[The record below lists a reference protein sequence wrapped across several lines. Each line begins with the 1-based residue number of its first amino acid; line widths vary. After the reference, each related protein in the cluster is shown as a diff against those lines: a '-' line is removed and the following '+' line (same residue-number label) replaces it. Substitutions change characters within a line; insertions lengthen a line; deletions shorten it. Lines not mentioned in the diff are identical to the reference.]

1 MKFFSVLL
9 AVAMFSAAAAG
20 QDINAT
26 LRGIVTDTSGAV
38 IRKATVEVTNT
49 EKGISRTILTDD
61 NGEYDVPQLAPQT
74 YSIIVTAPG
83 FKTQVRNQYT
93 LQTAQEARLNF
104 KLTVGESTQE
114 VVVNANASLLQTE
127 DIGASEVIDEKKVEE
142 LPQNGR
148 NVFYL
153 ALLAANVYAPI
164 GSTTYSVAGNPSVN
178 NNYLLDGVQN
188 NDRTT
193 GSPTLKPSED
203 GIQEFR
209 ILTGQYAAEY
219 GRQSGGQVI
228 MTSKSGDNNFHGTA
242 YDYVR
247 DNVTDARNF
256 FSTTEL
262 PPFTQN
268 QFGASVGGPIK
279 KNHTFFFGTYEGL
292 RQTKDAVS
300 VSTVPTDLERSG
312 DFSQLVTT
320 ANPNPITING
330 TPTTTVP
337 VNLITPTSEALLQ
350 YVPAPNTGNGLSNNY
365 TFNSVSSQNYDQF
378 SVRADQVL
386 TPKDTFFSTYQ
397 FYNSYTVT
405 AGSLPLFGS
414 TAPARD
420 QVISVAEDHS
430 FTPHLINEARIGYN
444 RWVALNIS
452 QANSLGDVISKV
464 GIPQGGTNG
473 LAPTTPA
480 TGGVPYVTLTG
491 YATFGTASN
500 LPQSRWDNTFNYVD
514 SLTWDLGKHTFKT
527 GFDIEHFYK
536 HSFFVTDNTGAFT
549 FNGQFTGNAFADYL
563 IGGLRT
569 TQFALG
575 DPNQHPYTN
584 AASFYGQDQWKVSP
598 NLTLDLGVRYELFTP
613 QKERN
618 NKLGTFDTTD
628 GTLLDG
634 QGDRYS
640 VNPATGNLLKV
651 GSANLGDTLYNQ
663 PHLNFAPRV
672 GFDYRLFNDTAVI
685 RGGYGIYY
693 DQLVV
698 GNGEYQNYG
707 LGPPYI
713 LIKSYTNQ
721 VGAAPATWND
731 PFPTGVS
738 GGSISPYG
746 INENLPT
753 PYRQQ
758 WSLGVQKEVIK
769 NFLVEVS
776 YLGSNGSHLPLRYNI
791 NQPTP
796 GPGAIQGRRP
806 YDLWSTVTW
815 LNDVGTSSYNALTL
829 RAERRYANGFSFLT
843 SLNYAKSLDQ
853 GTTASSGTSPQ
864 NPLDLRAEWGPSS
877 YDARLRYIATFVDE
891 LPFGKGR
898 RFLADSNPVIR
909 SIVGGWEATA
919 ILTLQTGN
927 PFNVTS
933 SKDISNTG
941 AANRPFQ
948 IGNPAAGAPHTLK
961 EWFNTAA
968 FTTANP
974 AGAGIYAYG
983 NTRRDNVRG
992 PGVENTDVGVFRS
1005 FRITER
1011 VHTQIRAEAFNA
1023 LNHPSFSNPS
1033 SDANSPATFG
1043 VISSTAS
1050 TARQLQFAGKVIF

>member
-1 MKFFSVLL
+1 VKYLSVLISAL
-9 AVAMFSAAAAG
+9 LFTAIAVG

-26 LRGIVTDTSGAV
+26 LRGVVTDPSGAV
-38 IRKATVEVTNT
+38 ISKATVLITNT
-49 EKGISRTILTDD
+49 EKGISRTLVT
-61 NGEYDVPQLAPQT
+61 NASGEFVAAQLPPQT
-74 YSIIVTAPG
+74 YSITVSATG
-83 FKTQVRNQYT
+83 FKTQVRNEYT

-104 KLTVGESTQE
+104 KLSVGASTEE
-114 VVVNANASLLQTE
+114 VIVSDNSSLLQSE
-127 DIGASEVIDEKKVEE
+127 DIGASQVVDQSKVAE

-153 ALLAANVYAPI
+153 ALLASNVYAAI

-228 MTSKSGDNNFHGTA
+228 MTTKSGDNSFHGTA

-256 FSTTEL
+256 FSTAAL
-262 PPFTQN
+262 PPFSQN
-268 QFGASVGGPIK
+268 QFGASSGGPIK
-279 KNHTFFFGTYEGL
+279 KNHTFFFATYEGL
-292 RQTKDAVS
+292 RLTKDAVS
-300 VSTVPTDLERSG
+300 VSTVPTDQERGG
-312 DFSQLVTT
+312 DFSQLATS
-320 ANPNPITING
+320 AKPNPIKVNG
-330 TPTTTVP
+330 VATTSVP
-337 VNLITPTSEALLQ
+337 NGLITSTSTALLQ
-350 YVPAPNTGNGLSNNY
+350 YLPHADPGTGLSNNY
-365 TFNSVSSQNYDQF
+365 TFNSVSSQNYNQF

-386 TPKDTFFSTYQ
+386 TAKDNFFSTYQ
-397 FYNSYTVT
+397 FYNSYTVS

-414 TAPARD
+414 TSPARD

-430 FTPHLINEARIGYN
+430 FTPHLINEARVGYN
-444 RWVALNIS
+444 RWVALNIA
-452 QANSLGDVISKV
+452 QGNSLGDVIAAV
-464 GIPQGGTNG
+464 GLPQGGTNG
-473 LAPTTPA
+473 LAATTST

-491 YATFGTASN
+491 YATFGTATN

-514 SLTWDLGKHTFKT
+514 SLTWNKGKHTIKT
-527 GFDIEHFYK
+527 GVDIEHFYK
-536 HSFFVTDNTGAFT
+536 HSYFVTDNTGYFT

-569 TQFALG
+569 TQYALG

-584 AASFYGQDQWKVSP
+584 SSSFYGQDQWKVSR
-598 NLTLDLGVRYELFTP
+598 NLTLDIGVRYDVFTP

-640 VNPATGNLLKV
+640 VNTTTGNLSLV
-651 GSANLGDTLYNQ
+651 GSANLGDTIYKE
-663 PHLNFAPRV
+663 PHWNFAPRV

-713 LIKSYTNQ
+713 LIKTYTNT
-721 VGAAPATWND
+721 VGNAPATWSN
-731 PFPTGVS
+731 PFPSGIS

-746 INENLPT
+746 INKDLPT

-758 WSLGVQKEVIK
+758 FSLGVQKEVVK
-769 NFLVEVS
+769 NLLVEVS
-776 YLGSNGSHLPLRYNI
+776 YLGSLGTHLPLRYNI

-796 GPGAIQGRRP
+796 GAGAIQARRP

-815 LNDVGTSSYNALTL
+815 LNDVGTSSYNALSI
-829 RAERRYANGFSFLT
+829 RAERRFANGFSFLT
-843 SLNYAKSLDQ
+843 SLNYAKSLDE

-864 NPLDLRAEWGPSS
+864 DPTNLHAEWGPST
-877 YDARLRYIATFVDE
+877 YDARLRYIATFVDD

-898 RFLADSNPVIR
+898 RFLADSNPIVR
-909 SIVGGWEATA
+909 SIVSGWELTA
-919 ILTLQTGN
+919 ILTLQSGN
-927 PFNVTS
+927 PFNITTS
-933 SKDISNTG
+933 ADISNTG
-941 AANRPFQ
+941 GNNRPFKV
-948 IGNPAAGAPHTLK
+948 GDPAAGAPHTLSQ
-961 EWFNTAA
+961 WFNTSA
-968 FTTANP
+968 FTNTNP
-974 AGAGIYAYG
+974 VGAGIYAYG
-983 NTRRDNVRG
+983 NTGRDSVVG
-992 PGVENTDVGVFRS
+992 PGVENTDAGLFRNI
-1005 FRITER
+1005 RITER
-1011 VHTQIRAEAFNA
+1011 FHTQIRAEAFNA
-1023 LNHPSFSNPS
+1023 LNHPSFSNPT
-1033 SDANSPATFG
+1033 SDRNSGTFG
-1043 VISSTAS
+1043 VISSTTS
-1050 TARQLQFAGKVIF
+1050 TARQWQFAAKLIF

>member
-1 MKFFSVLL
+1 VKFFRVVLAL
-9 AVAMFSAAAAG
+9 LVFSAAAVG

-26 LRGIVTDTSGAV
+26 LRGVITDPSGAV
-38 IRKATVEVTNT
+38 ITNATIQITNI
-49 EKGISRTILTDD
+49 EKGISRTFTTNK
-61 NGEYDVPQLAPQT
+61 NGEYEAPQLPPQA
-74 YSIIVTAPG
+74 YSITVTAPG
-83 FKTQVRNQYT
+83 FKTQVRTQYT

-104 KLTVGESTQE
+104 QLTLGESTQQ
-114 VVVNANASLLQTE
+114 VVVSADASLLQTE
-127 DIGASEVIDEKKVEE
+127 DTGASEVIDEKKVQE

-148 NVFYL
+148 NAFSL
-153 ALLAANVYAPI
+153 ALLAPNVYGSL

-209 ILTGQYAAEY
+209 ILTGQYSAEY

-228 MTSKSGDNNFHGTA
+228 MTSKSGDNFYHGTL
-242 YDYVR
+242 YDYAR
-247 DNVTDARNF
+247 DNATDARNY
-256 FSTTEL
+256 FSTTGL

-268 QFGASVGGPIK
+268 QFGASAGGPFH

-300 VSTVPTDLERSG
+300 VSTVPTDKERDG
-312 DFSQLVTT
+312 DFSELATQV
-320 ANPNPITING
+320 NPNPINFNG
-330 TPTTTVP
+330 TPTTAIP
-337 VNLITPTSEALLQ
+337 SEQITSTSKALLA
-350 YVPAPNTGNGLSNNY
+350 YLPSPTTSALSNNY
-365 TFNSVSSQNYDQF
+365 TFNSVSSQKYNQF
-378 SVRADQVL
+378 SVRVDHVL
-386 TPKDTFFSTYQ
+386 SSKDTAFGTYQ
-397 FYNSYTVT
+397 FYNSYTVS

-420 QVISVAEDHS
+420 QVISLAEDHS
-430 FTPHLINEARIGYN
+430 FTPNLINEARIGYN

-452 QANSLGDVISKV
+452 QANSLGDVISQV
-464 GIPQGGTNG
+464 GIPQDGTNG
-473 LAPTTPA
+473 LAPTTPQ
-480 TGGVPYVTLTG
+480 TGGVPYVTTTG
-491 YATFGTASN
+491 YATFGTAPN

-514 SLTWDLGKHTFKT
+514 TLTWNHGKHTVKA

-536 HSFFVTDNTGAFT
+536 HSFFVTDNTGYFT

-584 AASFYGQDQWKVSP
+584 AASFYGQDQWKVLHS
-598 NLTLDLGVRYELFTP
+598 LTLNFGVRYESFTP

-618 NKLGTFDTTD
+618 NKLGTFDTSD

-634 QGDRYS
+634 QGNRWS
-640 VNPATGNLLKV
+640 VDTTTGNLQRV
-651 GSANLGDTLYNQ
+651 GDAHLGDTIYKM

-672 GFDYRLFNDTAVI
+672 GFDYRFLNDTAVI

-713 LIKSYTNQ
+713 LIKSFTNQ
-721 VGAAPATWND
+721 TGNAPATWSN
-731 PFPTGVS
+731 PFPAGVS
-738 GGSISPYG
+738 GGSVSPYG

-758 WSLGVQKEVIK
+758 WSFGIQKEVVR
-769 NFLVEVS
+769 NLLVEVS
-776 YLGSNGSHLPLRYNI
+776 YLGSNGTHLPLRYNI

-796 GPGAIQGRRP
+796 AAGSIQARRP
-806 YDLWSTVTW
+806 YPLWSTVTW

-829 RAERRYANGFSFLT
+829 RAERRFANGFSFLT
-843 SLNYAKSLDQ
+843 SLNWAKSLDL

-864 NPLDLRAEWGPSS
+864 NPLDLHAEWGPSS
-877 YDARLRYIATFVDE
+877 YDARLRYIATFIDE
-891 LPFGKGR
+891 LPFGSGR
-898 RFLADSNPVIR
+898 RFLASSNPVVR
-909 SIVGGWEATA
+909 SIISGWEATA

-927 PFNVTS
+927 PFNVTT

-941 AANRPFQ
+941 GSNRPYQ
-948 IGNPAAGAPHTLK
+948 VGDPTKGAPHKLGQ
-961 EWFNTAA
+961 WFNTAA
-968 FTTANP
+968 FTNVNP
-974 AGAGIYAYG
+974 AGAAVYAYG
-983 NTRRDNVRG
+983 NTHRDNVYG
-992 PGVENTDVGVFRS
+992 PGLENLDAGLFRS
-1005 FRITER
+1005 FRITEH
-1011 VHTQIRAEAFNA
+1011 VSTQVRAEAFNA
-1023 LNHPSFSNPS
+1023 LNHPSFSNPT
-1033 SDANSPATFG
+1033 SDANSATFG
-1043 VISSTAS
+1043 VISSTVS
-1050 TARQLQFAGKVIF
+1050 TARQLQFAAKIRF

>member
-1 MKFFSVLL
+1 MKFFSLLL
-9 AVAMFSAAAAG
+9 AALLLSAAAVG

-26 LRGIVTDTSGAV
+26 LRGVVTDSSGAV
-38 IRKATVEVTNT
+38 ITKATVLITNS
-49 EKGISRTILTDD
+49 EKGVSRTILTDEK
-61 NGEYDVPQLAPQT
+61 GEYVAAQLSPQT
-74 YSIIVTAPG
+74 YSITVTASG
-83 FKTQVRNQYT
+83 FKTSVRNGFT

-104 KLTVGESTQE
+104 SLSVGESTQE
-114 VVVNANASLLQTE
+114 VVVSANSSLLQTE
-127 DIGASEVIDEKKVEE
+127 DIGASEVIDEKKVQE

-148 NVFYL
+148 NAFSL
-153 ALLAANVYAPI
+153 ALLAPNVYGAL

-193 GSPTLKPSED
+193 GSPTVKPSED

-228 MTSKSGDNNFHGTA
+228 MTSKSGNNDFHGSA

-256 FSTTEL
+256 FSTTDL
-262 PPFTQN
+262 PPFSQN
-268 QFGASVGGPIK
+268 QFGASAGGPVR
-279 KNHTFFFGTYEGL
+279 KNNTFFFGTYEGL

-300 VSTVPTDLERSG
+300 LSTVPTGLERNG
-312 DFSQLVTT
+312 DFSQLAT
-320 ANPNPITING
+320 ASNPNPITING
-330 TPTTTVP
+330 TPTTEVP
-337 VNLITPTSEALLQ
+337 ANLITFTSNALLQ
-350 YVPAPNTGNGLSNNY
+350 YVPHANTGTGLTNNY
-365 TFNSVSSQNYDQF
+365 TFNSVSSQKYDQF
-378 SVRADQVL
+378 SIRVDHVL

-397 FYNSYTVT
+397 FYNSFTVS
-405 AGSLPLFGS
+405 AGTLPLFGS

-420 QVISVAEDHS
+420 QVISIAEDHA
-430 FTPHLINEARIGYN
+430 FTPNLINEARIGYN

-452 QANSLGDVISKV
+452 QANSLGDVISQV

-480 TGGVPYVTLTG
+480 TGGVPYVTTTG

-514 SLTWDLGKHTFKT
+514 SLTWNHGKHTVKT

-549 FNGQFTGNAFADYL
+549 FNGQFTGNGFADFL

-569 TQFALG
+569 TQYALG

-584 AASFYGQDQWKVSP
+584 AASFYGQDQWKVTH
-598 NLTLDLGVRYELFTP
+598 NLTLNLGIRYELFTP
-613 QKERN
+613 QKEVD

-634 QGDRYS
+634 QSHRYT
-640 VNPATGNLLKV
+640 VDTKTGNLSVV
-651 GSANLGDTLYNQ
+651 GSAHLGDTIYKQ
-663 PHLNFAPRV
+663 PHTNFAPRV

-721 VGAAPATWND
+721 VGSAPATWSD
-731 PFPTGVS
+731 PFPAGTS
-738 GGSISPYG
+738 GGSVSPYG
-746 INENLPT
+746 INEDLPT

-769 NFLVEVS
+769 NLLVEVS

-796 GPGAIQGRRP
+796 GAGAIQARRP
-806 YDLWSTVTW
+806 YPVWSTVTY

-864 NPLDLRAEWGPSS
+864 NPLDLHAEWGPSS
-877 YDARLRYIATFVDE
+877 FDARLRYIATFIDE

-898 RFLADSNPVIR
+898 KFLSNANPVVR
-909 SIVGGWEATA
+909 GIVGGWELTA

-927 PFNVTS
+927 PFNITT

-941 AANRPFQ
+941 GSNRPFQ
-948 IGNPAAGAPHTLK
+948 LSDPTKGAPKSLQ
-961 EWFNTAA
+961 EWFNTSA
-968 FTTANP
+968 FTNVNP
-974 AGAGIYAYG
+974 AGAGVYSYG
-983 NTRRDNVRG
+983 NTHRDNVYG
-992 PGVENTDVGVFRS
+992 PGLENTDAGLFRNI
-1005 FRITER
+1005 RITER
-1011 VHTQIRAEAFNA
+1011 FRTQIRAEAFNA
-1023 LNHPSFSNPS
+1023 LNHPSFSNPT
-1033 SDANSPATFG
+1033 SDANSPSFG
-1043 VISSTAS
+1043 QISSTVS
-1050 TARQLQFAGKVIF
+1050 TARQWQFAAKLLF

>member
-1 MKFFSVLL
+1 MKFYRVVLTLLLFS
-9 AVAMFSAAAAG
+9 AVAVG

-26 LRGIVTDTSGAV
+26 LRGVVTDPTGAV
-38 IRKATVEVTNT
+38 IANATVQITNI
-49 EKGISRTILTDD
+49 EKGISRIVLTNQ
-61 NGEYDVPQLAPQT
+61 NGEYEAPQLAPQT
-74 YSIIVTAPG
+74 YSITVTASG

-104 KLTVGESTQE
+104 RLTLGESTQE
-114 VVVNANASLLQTE
+114 VVVNADASLLQTE
-127 DIGASEVIDEKKVEE
+127 DTGASEVIDEKKVKE

-148 NVFYL
+148 NAFSL
-153 ALLAANVYAPI
+153 ALLAPNVYGTP

-193 GSPTLKPSED
+193 GSPTLKPAED

-209 ILTGQYAAEY
+209 ILTGQYSAEY

-228 MTSKSGDNNFHGTA
+228 MTTKSGDNFYHGTV
-242 YDYVR
+242 YDYAR

-256 FSTTEL
+256 FSTAAL

-268 QFGASVGGPIK
+268 QFGVSAGGPIR
-279 KNHTFFFGTYEGL
+279 KNRTFFFGTYEGL

-300 VSTVPTDLERSG
+300 VSTVPTDQERNG
-312 DFSQLVTT
+312 DFSQLATT
-320 ANPNPITING
+320 TNPYPITVNG
-330 TPTTTVP
+330 EPATSVPQADITTT
-337 VNLITPTSEALLQ
+337 SQALLQ
-350 YVPAPNTGNGLSNNY
+350 YLPHATGSGLSNNY
-365 TFNSVSSQNYDQF
+365 TFNSASSQKYDQF
-378 SVRADQVL
+378 SIRADQVL
-386 TPKDTFFSTYQ
+386 SHKDLFFATYQ

-405 AGSLPLFGS
+405 AGTLPLFGS
-414 TAPARD
+414 TSPARD
-420 QVISVAEDHS
+420 QVISLAEDHT
-430 FTPHLINEARIGYN
+430 FNPNLINEARIGYN
-444 RWVALNIS
+444 RWVALNIA
-452 QANSLGDVISKV
+452 QANYLGDVISQV

-473 LAPTTPA
+473 LAPTTSA

-514 SLTWDLGKHTFKT
+514 SLTWTRGKHTVKT
-527 GFDIEHFYK
+527 GLDIEHFYK

-584 AASFYGQDQWKVSP
+584 AASFYGQDQWKVSR
-598 NLTLDLGVRYELFTP
+598 NLTLNLGVRYESFTP

-634 QGDRYS
+634 QGNRWS
-640 VNPATGNLLKV
+640 VNTTTGNLLKV
-651 GSANLGDTLYNQ
+651 GSANLGDTIYKM

-672 GFDYRLFNDTAVI
+672 GFDYRFLNDTAVI

-721 VGAAPATWND
+721 VGAETATWSS
-731 PFPTGVS
+731 PFPAGVS
-738 GGSISPYG
+738 GGSVSPYG
-746 INENLPT
+746 INEDLPT

-758 WSLGVQKEVIK
+758 WSLGVQKEVIH
-769 NFLVEVS
+769 NLLVEVS

-796 GPGAIQGRRP
+796 DAGAIQARRP

-843 SLNYAKSLDQ
+843 SLNWAKSLDQ
-853 GTTASSGTSPQ
+853 GTTASSGTTPQ
-864 NPLDLRAEWGPSS
+864 NPLNLRAEWGPSS
-877 YDARLRYIATFVDE
+877 YDARLRYLATFIDE
-891 LPFGKGR
+891 LPFGGGR
-898 RFLADSNPVIR
+898 RFFASANPVVR
-909 SIVGGWEATA
+909 SIISGWEVSA

-927 PFNVTS
+927 PFNVTT

-948 IGNPAAGAPHTLK
+948 IGDPTKGAPHSLGR
-961 EWFNTAA
+961 WFNTAA
-968 FTTANP
+968 FTDVNP
-974 AGAGIYAYG
+974 AGAGIYGYG
-983 NTRRDNVRG
+983 NTRRDNVYG
-992 PGVENTDVGVFRS
+992 PEFENLDAGVFRS

-1011 VHTQIRAEAFNA
+1011 ISTQIRAEAFNS
-1023 LNHPSFSNPS
+1023 LNHPSFSNPA

-1043 VISSTAS
+1043 VISSTVS
-1050 TARQLQFAGKVIF
+1050 TARQLQFAAKVRF

>member
-1 MKFFSVLL
+1 MKLLSVLFTAL
-9 AVAMFSAAAAG
+9 LFTAYAVG

-26 LRGIVTDTSGAV
+26 LRGVVTDPSGAV
-38 IRKATVEVTNT
+38 IADATVLITNT
-49 EKGISRTILTDD
+49 EKGVSRTIVTDT
-61 NGEYDVPQLAPQT
+61 NGEYVAPQLPPQI
-74 YSIIVTAPG
+74 YSIAVTAPG

-104 KLTVGESTQE
+104 RLSLGDSTE
-114 VVVNANASLLQTE
+114 EIVVSADASLLQTE
-127 DIGASEVIDEKKVEE
+127 DIGSSEVIDEKKVEE

-153 ALLAANVYAPI
+153 ALLAPNVYGAI

-193 GSPTLKPSED
+193 GSPTVKPSED

-228 MTSKSGDNNFHGTA
+228 MTTKSGDNNYHGTA

-256 FSTTEL
+256 FSTAAL

-268 QFGASVGGPIK
+268 QFGASAGGPAK
-279 KNHTFFFGTYEGL
+279 RNRTFFFTTYEGL

-300 VSTVPTDLERSG
+300 VTTVPTDQERGG
-312 DFSQLVTT
+312 DFSQLAT
-320 ANPNPITING
+320 AAKPNPITING
-330 TPTTTVP
+330 TPTTAVP
-337 VNLITPTSEALLQ
+337 NDLITPTSDALLQ
-350 YVPAPNTGNGLSNNY
+350 YVPHALSNTGLSNNY

-378 SVRADQVL
+378 SVRVDQVL

-464 GIPQGGTNG
+464 GIPQGGSNG
-473 LAPTTPA
+473 LAPTTSV
-480 TGGVPYVTLTG
+480 TGGVPYVSLTG

-514 SLTWDLGKHTFKT
+514 SLTWNLGKHTLKF

-549 FNGQFTGNAFADYL
+549 FNGQFTGNAFADFL

-584 AASFYGQDQWKVSP
+584 SASFYGQDQWKVSH

-613 QKERN
+613 QKEAN
-618 NKLGTFDTTD
+618 NKLGTFDTAD

-640 VNPATGNLLKV
+640 VNSATGNLQLV
-651 GSANLGDTLYNQ
+651 GSANLGNTLYKQ

-721 VGAAPATWND
+721 VGSAPATWSN

-738 GGSISPYG
+738 GGSISLYG

-769 NFLVEVS
+769 NLLVEVS
-776 YLGSNGSHLPLRYNI
+776 YLGSNGTHLPLRYNI
-791 NQPTP
+791 NQPSP
-796 GPGAIQGRRP
+796 GPGAIQARRP
-806 YDLWSTVTW
+806 YPLWSTVTW

-843 SLNYAKSLDQ
+843 SLNYAKSLDL
-853 GTTASSGTSPQ
+853 GTTASSGTTPQ
-864 NPLDLRAEWGPSS
+864 NPLNLHAEKGPSS
-877 YDARLRYIATFVDE
+877 YDARFRYIATFVDE
-891 LPFGKGR
+891 LPFGNGR
-898 RFLADSNPVIR
+898 RFLATSNSVVR
-909 SIVGGWEATA
+909 SIVSGWELTA

-927 PFNVTS
+927 PFNVTTS
-933 SKDISNTG
+933 DDISNTG

-948 IGNPAAGAPHTLK
+948 IGDPNSGAPHSLTK
-961 EWFNTAA
+961 WFNTTA
-968 FTTANP
+968 FTNVNP

-983 NTRRDNVRG
+983 NTGRDSIYG
-992 PGVENTDVGVFRS
+992 PGLENTDAGLFRNI
-1005 FRITER
+1005 RITER
-1011 VHTQIRAEAFNA
+1011 IHTQIRAEAFNA
-1023 LNHPSFSNPS
+1023 LNHPSFSNPA
-1033 SDANSPATFG
+1033 SDANSPSTFG
-1043 VISSTAS
+1043 VISSTTS
-1050 TARQLQFAGKVIF
+1050 TARQWQFAAKVIF